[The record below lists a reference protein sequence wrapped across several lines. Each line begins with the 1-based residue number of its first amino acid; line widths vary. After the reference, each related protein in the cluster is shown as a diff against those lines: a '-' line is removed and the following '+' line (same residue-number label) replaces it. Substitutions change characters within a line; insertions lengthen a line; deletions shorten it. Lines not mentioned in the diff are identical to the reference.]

1 MKGRSALKCFC
12 LRKLDMT
19 KKLLTAALA
28 MAVLTSTTACGSSNM
43 TTYDIKLNPHPTK
56 RYDLTV
62 TIKDAPGPFDSM
74 QTYVLYDVTDPF
86 CVPTLPGSGATNEP
100 RKSVP
105 LTLTKTGEN
114 TYTGTFYTDLIKD
127 EDYSGKG
134 VCHWKISAVSMYLR
148 HDKLTLPPAIT
159 WENILAGKPQTTY
172 FSGLSYADAGDERVD
187 AGIEEGGTLRPSDHP
202 FTVTFET
209 KAHAQ

>member
-1 MKGRSALKCFC
+1 
-12 LRKLDMT
+12 MT
-19 KKLLTAALA
+19 KQLFLGLLLSATL
-28 MAVLTSTTACGSSNM
+28 VTTACGSSTM
-43 TTYDIKLNPHPTK
+43 TTPDIKFNPHPTK
-56 RYDLTV
+56 RYELTV

-105 LTLTKTGEN
+105 LTLTKVGEN
-114 TYTGTFYTDLIKD
+114 TYTGTFYSDLIKD

-134 VCHWKISAVSMYLR
+134 VCHWKLSAVSMYLR
-148 HDKLTLPPAIT
+148 HEKLTLPPSIT

-172 FSGLSYADAGDERVD
+172 FSGLSYADASAERVD
-187 AGIEEGGTLRPSDHP
+187 AGIEEGGKLRPSDHP

-209 KAHAQ
+209 KAHVQ